1 MKKHLGIVIALL
13 ASLHLLL
20 FYGLPASV
28 LVGVLAVLAIVYFR
42 SGVMAASAITLSLAL
57 ATGLGAIAVH
67 LLGLDRAMYY
77 RPHEQLAMQDYG
89 KGHRAYRPKAE
100 MRMQM
105 PHGDLQALTGA
116 TLAQPREVLFRT
128 DGEGFRNDT
137 DYQSGEPVLL
147 GDSFV
152 VGMADSQEDTLSAQL
167 AAQHDLHAYNLGQPG
182 DVSDYLIYYRA
193 FRQRHPDSGKAA
205 LFLFE
210 GNDFPEGKYESAD
223 ERTLGPAARLL
234 GRYYGLFTDTA
245 FYRVTKSLWKRAS
258 HSGDIA
264 ASSNVRI
271 ETVAGQTMGLYT
283 PYVDV
288 TRRSHY
294 AMPPAMR
301 QDLVELGRQM
311 ATIYFIP
318 TNYRVYAQPLGAAA
332 LPNAQ
337 WQALSAL
344 CAEQRWHCVDL
355 TPALTEAARQA
366 LKQGQ
371 FIWWRDDTHWNR
383 AGIAVAARVVADTLP
398 TERRRSSADLRSLVG
413 RHYRAAGK

>member
-1 MKKHLGIVIALL
+1 MKARDRLGIVIALL

-28 LVGVLAVLAIVYFR
+28 LVGVLLVLAVVYVR
-42 SGVMAASAITLSLAL
+42 SGTLAASAITLSLAL
-57 ATGLGAIAVH
+57 ATGLDAVAVH

-77 RPHEQLAMQDYG
+77 RPHEQLAMQDYA

-100 MRMQM
+100 IRMHVA
-105 PHGDLQALTGA
+105 HGDLQALTGA

-128 DGEGFRNDT
+128 DSEGFRNDA
-137 DYQSGEPVLL
+137 DYRAGEPVLL

-152 VGMADSQEDTLSAQL
+152 VGMADSQEDTLTAQL
-167 AAQHDLHAYNLGQPG
+167 AAQHGLRAYNLGQPG
-182 DVSDYLIYYRA
+182 DVSDYLMYFRA
-193 FRQRHPDSGKAA
+193 FRQRHPEATQTA

-210 GNDFPEGKYESAD
+210 GNDFPVGKYESAD
-223 ERTLGPAARLL
+223 ERTLGSVARLL

-258 HSGDIA
+258 YSGDIA
-264 ASSNVRI
+264 ASSNVQI
-271 ETVAGQTMGLYT
+271 KTVAGQPMGLYT

-288 TRRSHY
+288 TKRTSY
-294 AMPPAMR
+294 AMPEAMR
-301 QDLVELGRQM
+301 QDLIELGRQM
-311 ATIYFIP
+311 TAIYFIP
-318 TNYRVYAQPLGAAA
+318 TNFRVYAQPLGATA

-344 CAEQRWHCVDL
+344 CTEQRWRCVDL
-355 TPALTEAARQA
+355 TPALTEAAQQA

-383 AGIAVAARVVADTLP
+383 AGMAVGARVVAQTLTP
-398 TERRRSSADLRSLVG
+398 G
-413 RHYRAAGK
+413 AAK

>member
-1 MKKHLGIVIALL
+1 MKNKPRLGIIIALL

-28 LVGVLAVLAIVYFR
+28 LAVVLAVLAFIYFR
-42 SGVMAASAITLSLAL
+42 SGAVAATAITLSLAL
-57 ATGLGAIAVH
+57 ATGLGAVAIH

-77 RPHEQLAMQDYG
+77 RPHEQLAVQDYA
-89 KGHRAYRPKAE
+89 KGHRAYRPNAE
-100 MRMQM
+100 IHMQVA
-105 PHGDLQALTGA
+105 HGDLQALTGI
-116 TLAQPREVLFRT
+116 TLAQKRDIVFRT
-128 DGEGFRNDT
+128 DSEGFRNDT
-137 DYQSGEPVLL
+137 DYQPGEPVLL

-152 VGMADSQEDTLSAQL
+152 VGMADSQQDNLTALLAQ
-167 AAQHDLHAYNLGQPG
+167 QQGIRSYNLGQPG

-193 FRQRHPDSGKAA
+193 FRQRHPEAKHTA

-210 GNDFPEGKYESAD
+210 GNDFPEGQYEDAAQ
-223 ERTLGPAARLL
+223 RTLGPAARWL
-234 GRYYGLFTDTA
+234 GRYYSLFTDTA

-258 HSGDIA
+258 YARDIA
-264 ASSNVRI
+264 ESDSVQI
-271 ETVAGQTMGLYT
+271 KTVAGQTMGLYT

-301 QDLVELGRQM
+301 QDLIELGRQM
-311 ATIYFIP
+311 AAIYFIP
-318 TNYRVYAQPLGAAA
+318 TNYRVYARPLGVTA

-344 CAEQRWHCVDL
+344 CTEQGWRCVDL
-355 TPALTEAARQA
+355 TPALTEAATRG
-366 LKQGQ
+366 LERGE

-383 AGIAVAARVVADTLP
+383 AGMAVAARIVAQTLAKNP
-398 TERRRSSADLRSLVG
+398 R
-413 RHYRAAGK
+413 

>member
-28 LVGVLAVLAIVYFR
+28 LAVVLAVLAFVYFR
-42 SGVMAASAITLSLAL
+42 SGAVAATAITLSLAL
-57 ATGLGAIAVH
+57 ATGLGAVAIH

-77 RPHEQLAMQDYG
+77 RPHEQLAIQDYA
-89 KGHRAYRPKAE
+89 KGHRAYRPNTAIH
-100 MRMQM
+100 MRV
-105 PHGDLQALTGA
+105 PHGDLQALTGI
-116 TLAQPREVLFRT
+116 TLAQKRDIVFRT
-128 DGEGFRNDT
+128 DSEGFRNDT
-137 DYQSGEPVLL
+137 DYQAGEPVLL

-152 VGMADSQEDTLSAQL
+152 VGMADSQQDNLTALLAQ
-167 AAQHDLHAYNLGQPG
+167 QQGIRSYNLGQPG

-193 FRQRHPDSGKAA
+193 FRQRHPEAEHTA

-210 GNDFPEGKYESAD
+210 GNDFPEGKYEDAAQ
-223 ERTLGPAARLL
+223 RTLGPVARWL

-258 HSGDIA
+258 YARDIA
-264 ASSNVRI
+264 ESDNVQI
-271 ETVAGQTMGLYT
+271 KTVAGQPMGLYT

-301 QDLVELGRQM
+301 QDLIELGRQM
-311 ATIYFIP
+311 EAIYFIP
-318 TNYRVYAQPLGAAA
+318 TNYRVYAQPLGVTS

-337 WQALSAL
+337 WQALAAL
-344 CAEQRWHCVDL
+344 CAEQHWHCVDL
-355 TPALTEAARQA
+355 TPALTEAAMRG
-366 LKQGQ
+366 LEHGE

-383 AGIAVAARVVADTLP
+383 AGMAVAARVVAGTLQ
-398 TERRRSSADLRSLVG
+398 TGLG
-413 RHYRAAGK
+413 N

>member
-1 MKKHLGIVIALL
+1 MKSRGRLGIVIALL

-28 LVGVLAVLAIVYFR
+28 LLGVLIVLAIVYFR
-42 SGVMAASAITLSLAL
+42 SGTMAASAITLSLAL
-57 ATGLGAIAVH
+57 ATGLGAVAVH
-67 LLGLDRAMYY
+67 LFGLDRAMYY
-77 RPHEQLAMQDYG
+77 RPHEQLAMQDYA
-89 KGHRAYRPKAE
+89 KGHRAYRPNAE
-100 MRMQM
+100 IRMHV

-128 DGEGFRNDT
+128 DSEGFRNDT
-137 DYQSGEPVLL
+137 DYRAGEPVLL

-152 VGMADSQEDTLSAQL
+152 VGMADSQEDNLSALL
-167 AAQHDLHAYNLGQPG
+167 AEQHGIHAYNLGQPG

-193 FRQRHPDSGKAA
+193 FSQRHPEATRTA

-210 GNDFPEGKYESAD
+210 GNDFPEGKYESAN
-223 ERTLGPAARLL
+223 ERTLGPVARLL

-258 HSGDIA
+258 YSGDIA
-264 ASSNVRI
+264 ASSNVQI
-271 ETVAGQTMGLYT
+271 KTVAGQPMGLYT

-288 TRRSHY
+288 TKRTSY
-294 AMPPAMR
+294 AMPDAMR
-301 QDLVELGRQM
+301 QDLIELGRQM
-311 ATIYFIP
+311 TAIYFIP

-344 CAEQRWHCVDL
+344 CTEQHWHCVDL
-355 TPALTEAARQA
+355 TPPLTEAAMQA
-366 LKQGQ
+366 LKQRQ

-383 AGIAVAARVVADTLP
+383 AGMAVAARVVAQTL
-398 TERRRSSADLRSLVG
+398 AQ
-413 RHYRAAGK
+413 GKTQ